1 MRHRRTVARPALAI
15 DPRALILRAPMTDAT
30 LSRFDRDTQLS
41 PTAPGVYGVRIDTA
55 WWVARGPNG
64 GYVAALLVRA
74 LEAAVGDP
82 ARQLRSITVHYVRP
96 PAEGPARV
104 ETRIERVGGSLT
116 SVSARL
122 VQGDALQ
129 ALALAAFSKPRATAS
144 FHHAVMPEVA
154 PPEAIAPRG
163 DPRVPIHARYE
174 QRWAI
179 GPHYFEGARG
189 REAITGGWIRLA
201 EGSHALDAA
210 LLTAYADAWPPSVF
224 ATNELPMA
232 LGGVPT
238 VDLTVHVRGE
248 LPLPDDFVLVSFRT
262 REVSGGFLEEDG
274 EIWSRDGRLLAHS
287 RQLGVVL

>member
-1 MRHRRTVARPALAI
+1 
-15 DPRALILRAPMTDAT
+15 MTP
-30 LSRFDRDTQLS
+30 SRFDRDTHVTPS
-41 PTAPGVYGVRIDTA
+41 APGIYAASLDRG

-74 LEAAVGDP
+74 LEHAVADP
-82 ARQLRSITVHYVRP
+82 ARQLRSITIHYVRP
-96 PAEGPARV
+96 PAEGAARI
-104 ETRIERVGGSLT
+104 ETRVERVGGSLT
-116 SVSARL
+116 TVSARL
-122 VQGDALQ
+122 LQGDSLQ
-129 ALALAAFSKPRATAS
+129 ALALAAFSKPRETPS

-163 DPRVPIHARYE
+163 DARVPIHERYE

-179 GPHYFEGARG
+179 GPRYFEGARG

-201 EGSHALDAA
+201 EGTRPLDAP
-210 LLTAYADAWPPSVF
+210 LLVAYADAWPPSVF
-224 ATNELPMA
+224 ATHELPMG

-238 VDLTVHVRGE
+238 VDLTVHVRAA
-248 LPLPDDFVLVSFRT
+248 LPLPDDFVLAAFRT

>member
-1 MRHRRTVARPALAI
+1 
-15 DPRALILRAPMTDAT
+15 MTHAAT
-30 LSRFDRDTQLS
+30 RFDRDTQL
-41 PTAPGVYGVRIDTA
+41 TLAAPGVYDARVDRG

-74 LEAAVGDP
+74 MEDAVADP
-82 ARQLRSITVHYVRP
+82 ARQLRSVTIHYVRP
-96 PAEGPARV
+96 PQEGAARI
-104 ETRIERVGGSLT
+104 ETRVERVGGSLT
-116 SVSARL
+116 TMSARL
-122 VQGDALQ
+122 SQGDALQ
-129 ALALAAFSKPRATAS
+129 ALALAAFSKPRETAS

-163 DPRVPIHARYE
+163 EARVPIHERYE

-179 GPHYFEGARG
+179 GPRYFEGTRG

-201 EGSHALDAA
+201 EGRRGLDAA
-210 LLTAYADAWPPSVF
+210 LLAAFADAWPPAAF
-224 ATNELPMA
+224 ATSELPML

-238 VDLTVHVRGE
+238 VDLTVHVRAP
-248 LPLPDDFVLVSFRT
+248 LPLPDDFVLVAFRT
-262 REVSGGFLEEDG
+262 REVAGGFLEEDG

>member
-1 MRHRRTVARPALAI
+1 MPA
-15 DPRALILRAPMTDAT
+15 ILRAPMTHAA
-30 LSRFDRDTQLS
+30 LSRFDRDTHV
-41 PTAPGVYGVRIDTA
+41 APAGPGAFDARIDA
-55 WWVARGPNG
+55 GWWVARGPNG

-82 ARQLRSITVHYVRP
+82 ARQLRSITIHYVRP
-96 PAEGPARV
+96 PAEGAVRI
-104 ETRIERVGGSLT
+104 ETRVERVGGSLT
-116 SVSARL
+116 SMSARL

-129 ALALAAFSKPRATAS
+129 ALALAAFSKPRATPS
-144 FHHAVMPEVA
+144 LHHAVMPEVA
-154 PPEAIAPRG
+154 PPEAVAPRG
-163 DPRVPIHARYE
+163 DPRVPIHARYQ

-179 GPHYFEGARG
+179 GPRYFEGARG
-189 REAITGGWIRLA
+189 REAVTGGWIRLA
-201 EGSHALDAA
+201 EGARPLDAA

-224 ATNELPMA
+224 ASHELPMA

-238 VDLTVHVRGE
+238 VDLTVHLRCE